1 MIRESLDAGSKHAMT
16 VVTPGNG
23 VALQNR
29 PTTNQASL
37 SVNEPGLVAPYW
49 VRLTRTGDTLK
60 AERSADGATWTSI
73 TAVAAASSLTIPMAN
88 DVYIGLALVSN
99 NAGASPTAAEFSN
112 VSTTGNVTGQWQ
124 TADVGGGQLP
134 SNDAAPMYVRIEDAS
149 GKVATVTHSDDTIAV
164 RPMWQQWAIPYS
176 DLSGVNL
183 SRVEKMTIGVGSAT
197 SPTAGGTG
205 TVYVDDVGFG
215 RPAMVAP

>member
-1 MIRESLDAGSKHAMT
+1 MV

-37 SVNEPGLVAPYW
+37 SINEVGLVAPYW
-49 VRLTRTGDTLK
+49 VKLTRTGDSLK
-60 AERSADGATWTSI
+60 AERSEDGITWVPI
-73 TAVAAASSLTIPMAN
+73 TADAAASTLTISMAN

-112 VSTTGNVTGQWQ
+112 VTTTGNVTGQWQ
-124 TADVGGGQLP
+124 TADIGGGQLA
-134 SNDAAPMYVRIEDAS
+134 SNDPQPLYVRIADSAGQS
-149 GKVATVTHSDDTIAV
+149 ATVTHESLAAV
-164 RPMWQQWAIPYS
+164 LTPAWQPWQIPFGN
-176 DLSGVNL
+176 LGGVNL
-183 SRVEKMTIGVGSAT
+183 ARISEMTIGIGNHT

-205 TVYVDDVGFG
+205 TIYIDDIGFG
-215 RPAMVAP
+215 RPVATE